1 MIHYF
6 RRITLKTDERI
17 NEIIR
22 PLDEDQQTDLD
33 IMYKYAREYKL
44 SVRNLSNPWPNPPLI
59 MVHGGAG
66 SRKSVL
72 IERVSQV

>member
-17 NEIIR
+17 NEMIR

-44 SVRNLSNPWPNPPLI
+44 SVRNLSNPWPNPLLI